1 MDLSSDRLLMMMN
14 FLNRCLKKPQTSNSI
29 KIHPV
34 GTELFHADTWTDGQT
49 YVTKLIVASRNFAN
63 TSKNEKIVTG
73 SSVAPV
79 KMSDYFR

>member
-1 MDLSSDRLLMMMN
+1 MMMMMMMMN

-34 GTELFHADTWTDGQT
+34 GTEFHADTWTDGQT
-49 YVTKLIVASRNFAN
+49 YVTKLIVASRNVAN
-63 TSKNEKIVTG
+63 TSENEKIVTG

-79 KMSDYFR
+79 KMSGYFR